1 MKSKDG
7 DRTKSIVNVLSMT
20 VSNEPA
26 EKYLLTLIFMESLVF
41 LFEKVVIHNERAI
54 IK

>member
-1 MKSKDG
+1 MKNKGG

-26 EKYLLTLIFMESLVF
+26 EKYLFTLIFRGSLVF
-41 LFEKVVIHNERAI
+41 LFEKVVSHNERAI